1 MKHSLRILLSG
12 LVLAVLAPAVSTA
25 ADDASA
31 AATRVT
37 ALIQT
42 LALAPDAKQALAD
55 TLNDPDTLNQA
66 LDALKNPA
74 FGGGGK
80 GLGGILSAL
89 NVRFKAFDTKDS
101 AGGSALGLTYAYD
114 KAMMAHELDASAGHP
129 LSLTFNVHA
138 KGDIAFDAKKNP
150 NDFLDTG
157 ASFDVFGSH
166 GGFEPVADAAAWA
179 ARAQELIVA
188 SAKFTGTAE
197 ALDRSPEWTEFQ
209 RLVQQRLS
217 TQYFWRA
224 SGNFSLESNQDFTSR
239 QMAYGLQLGG
249 VIRAWNDESGWAQ
262 FNVLDWPFAALRY
275 LSGAEP
281 AFHSSGRALP
291 LVLAGIDQVNPA
303 QNEARL
309 AVDPDKS
316 SYGRARGEVSFKT
329 RVARLNGKD
338 LWFVANYR
346 VYAEFSP
353 SAAIRAAKLDR
364 FDSVALGLEF
374 ENGLGVTYSTGK
386 LPLDQ
391 AANRVFDIGYRL
403 KL

>member
-1 MKHSLRILLSG
+1 MKQNPLRIVFSGFLL
-12 LVLAVLAPAVSTA
+12 ATLAPTAPA
-25 ADDASA
+25 ADRTSD
-31 AATRVT
+31 AATQAT
-37 ALIQT
+37 TLIQT
-42 LALAPDAKQALAD
+42 LALAPDAKQALLD
-55 TLNDPDTLNQA
+55 SLNDPDTLNQA

-74 FGGGGK
+74 FGSGEK

-89 NVRFKAFDTKDS
+89 NVRFKAFDTEGS
-101 AGGSALGLTYAYD
+101 TGGSALGLTYAYD
-114 KAMMAHELDASAGHP
+114 KAMMGHELDASVGYP

-157 ASFDVFGSH
+157 ASFDVFGSK
-166 GGFEPVADAAAWA
+166 GGFEPVADGAAWA
-179 ARAQELIVA
+179 TRAQELIAA

-197 ALDRSPEWTEFQ
+197 ELDRSKEWLEFQ

-249 VIRAWNDESGWAQ
+249 VIRAWNDESAWAQ
-262 FNVLDWPFAALRY
+262 FNVFDWPFAALRY
-275 LSGAEP
+275 LSGADQG
-281 AFHSSGRALP
+281 FHPSGQALP
-291 LVLAGIDQVNPA
+291 LVLVGIDQVNPEK
-303 QNEARL
+303 NEARL

-316 SYGRARGEVSFKT
+316 SYGRVRGEVSLKT

-346 VYAEFSP
+346 HYSEVSP
-353 SAAIRAAKLDR
+353 SAVIRSAQLDR
-364 FDSVALGLEF
+364 FEYVALGLEF

-386 LPLDQ
+386 LPLDR
-391 AANRVFDIGYRL
+391 AADRVFDIGYRL

>member
-1 MKHSLRILLSG
+1 MKSLLRVFLCTSLLTF
-12 LVLAVLAPAVSTA
+12 LVSAAPAADGTSDTA
-25 ADDASA
+25 TR
-31 AATRVT
+31 AAT
-37 ALIQT
+37 LIET
-42 LALAPDAKQALAD
+42 LALAPEAKQALLD
-55 TLNDPDTLNQA
+55 SLNDPDTLNQA
-66 LDALKNPA
+66 LDALKDPA
-74 FGGGGK
+74 FGSGGK

-89 NVRFKAFDTKDS
+89 NVRFKAFDTKGS
-101 AGGSALGLTYAYD
+101 AGGTALGLTYAYD
-114 KAMMAHELDASAGHP
+114 KAMMAHELDASTGHP
-129 LSLTFNVHA
+129 LSLSFNVHA

-157 ASFDVFGSH
+157 ASFDLFGSK
-166 GGFEPVADAAAWA
+166 GGFEPVADGEAWA

-197 ALDRSPEWTEFQ
+197 QLDRSPEWREFL

-217 TQYFWRA
+217 TQSVWRA

-249 VIRAWNDESGWAQ
+249 VIRAWNEDAAWAQ

-281 AFHSSGRALP
+281 AFHPSGRALP
-291 LVLAGIDQVNPA
+291 LVLVGIDQVNPEK
-303 QNEARL
+303 NEARL

-316 SYGRARGEVSFKT
+316 SYGRARAEVSFKT

-346 VYAEFSP
+346 GYSEFGA
-353 SAAIRAAKLDR
+353 SAAIRAAHLDR
-364 FDSVALGLEF
+364 FDYVALGLEF

-391 AANRVFDIGYRL
+391 AANRVFDVGYRL